1 MNEVGDK
8 LKEARKAKGYTLED
22 LQQMTKI
29 QKRYLIAVE
38 EGNLDVLP
46 GNFYARAFIKQ
57 YADTVGLN
65 GEQLLKE
72 HTDNIPNAKDDE
84 YTEKVKSTQ
93 TRSKVKQGSFWTTFQ
108 DSLPTIL
115 IVLLVLA
122 IGITIYI
129 AWVQGDSNEN
139 DTESMINET
148 DGTED
153 EVEVE
158 NNDGNGNEAGNGSE
172 PDESDADDTNDEEEP
187 EPEPDDEP
195 TEDQTLEMSSS
206 TGSTTVFTVSG
217 SHPEEQSIVLTAQG
231 GDSWVSITVDSEIV
245 DQALLSSGES
255 LEADFGPDVSQVD
268 VVIGNATVTI
278 VQLNNENVAYAE
290 ESANSVRQE
299 LQFNFE

>member
-8 LKEARKAKGYTLED
+8 LKEARKAKGYTLDD

-72 HTDNIPNAKDDE
+72 HTDNIPVAKDDE

-93 TRSKVKQGSFWTTFQ
+93 TRSKARQGGFWTTFQ

-115 IVLLVLA
+115 IVLLVVA
-122 IGITIYI
+122 IAGAIYI
-129 AWVQGDSNEN
+129 AWINNSDG
-139 DTESMINET
+139 NET
-148 DGTED
+148 DPIISEDGTE
-153 EVEVE
+153 EVEVD
-158 NNDGNGNEAGNGSE
+158 NNDTNEGSE
-172 PDESDADDTNDEEEP
+172 PDVDEGSDPNDDESSADDEEDP
-187 EPEPDDEP
+187 ESEDEP
-195 TEDQTLEMSSS
+195 TEEQTLEISSS
-206 TGSTTVFTVSG
+206 TGSATVYTVSG
-217 SHPEEQSIVLTAQG
+217 THPEEQSLVLSAQG
-231 GDSWVSITVDSEIV
+231 GDSWVSITVDSQTVE
-245 DQALLSSGES
+245 QALLSDGQS
-255 LEADFGPDVSQVD
+255 LEANFGPDVSQVD
-268 VVIGNATVTI
+268 VVIGNATATE
-278 VQLNNENVAYAE
+278 VQLNGEVVEYAE
-290 ESANSVRQE
+290 ESASIVRQD